1 MARKKYGQV
10 SLRFAL
16 DNPTERRLFKVVDDL
31 DLSIHKSKNRFIM
44 KALENYVDGYGAEN
58 LTETSKREHYI
69 TREEHEAAIECIK
82 NEVRT
87 ELYQEVVLFLAK
99 ATVANAVTNSQVP
112 VQVQEVDKCES
123 VEEYSTVENAPT
135 DEMMENIMKW
145 S

>member
-31 DLSIHKSKNRFIM
+31 DLTIHKSKNRFIL
-44 KALENYVDGYGAEN
+44 KALEHYVDGYGEDS
-58 LTETSKREHYI
+58 LTKQSKRENYI
-69 TREEHEAAIECIK
+69 TREEHEEAIQRIK

-99 ATVANAVTNSQVP
+99 ATVANAVTSAQTINSIP
-112 VQVQEVDKCES
+112 QESETMNS
-123 VEEYSTVENAPT
+123 HNFTEENAPT
-135 DEMMENIMKW
+135 EEMMEDIMKW